1 MERFIYFFIR
11 HGVTTV
17 AQKQI
22 IKQTLKKK
30 IGAKLIYVSSIGNLL
45 QPIFEVSTRLVCDE

>member
-22 IKQTLKKK
+22 IKQTLKK
-30 IGAKLIYVSSIGNLL
+30 IGAKLIYVGSIGNLL